1 MPNLSAPGTRT
12 GPELLVSFRESSPWD
27 AAWEGWGGL
36 DFRWGWLS
44 LRGAFPVRW
53 TSLRAMIPLPGCPAP
68 PESDLASDEKLGFER
83 YLTRFNT
90 RHTPAYRFDLV
101 VLGGGIAGSLAAL
114 TAARRGLEVA
124 VVTKAGLREGNTRYA
139 RGGLAAVL
147 SDEDSFASHVS
158 DTLDCGRGLCDREVV
173 DRIIAGGP
181 RAVEAL
187 ASLGAEF
194 DRCAD
199 GQWLLSREGGHSF
212 PRVIHARGDSTGLE
226 IQRALTNGLLA
237 ESRVTTFPETF
248 ALDLLV
254 DPDGVA
260 GGVLAQTPS
269 GNQVVFGAPNVLLA
283 TGGSGQIY
291 RETTNPVVATGD
303 GVAMAAR
310 AGTRLRDLEFVQ
322 FHPTCLYIAGAARVL
337 ISEIVRGAGGR
348 LVDRDG
354 VAFMRSA
361 HPAGDLAPRD
371 VVSRAVFR
379 RMVETGDTN
388 VYLDLSEIEGDPHA
402 LFPSISRT
410 CRVFGMDI
418 ASDPIPV
425 RPGAHYLVGGIEVD
439 EDGRTSVP
447 GLWATGECASTGLHG
462 ANRMG
467 SNSLL
472 EGLVMGMRAGE
483 SLVNEVVPVIKDISF
498 EGTRQRW
505 QHTGDPVVDV
515 NIEDLTYSLK
525 SMMWRQLGVER
536 NAEGMLEAREKIG
549 FWQRV
554 VEELAEPSLR
564 SWTLIN
570 MLTLARLTAISA
582 LSREESRGVHYRS
595 DFPEARDEFMAHTVL
610 VPELSGS
617 RVTSVRVERDPV
629 GAGSQLASS

>member
-1 MPNLSAPGTRT
+1 MT
-12 GPELLVSFRESSPWD
+12 
-27 AAWEGWGGL
+27 
-36 DFRWGWLS
+36 
-44 LRGAFPVRW
+44 
-53 TSLRAMIPLPGCPAP
+53 P
-68 PESDLASDEKLGFER
+68 PKSDLAFDDKLGFER

-114 TAARRGLEVA
+114 TAAMRGLEVA

-147 SDEDSFASHVS
+147 SEEDSFASHVS

-173 DRIIAGGP
+173 DRIIGGGP

-187 ASLGAEF
+187 AALGAEF

-212 PRVIHARGDSTGLE
+212 PRIIHARGDSTGLE

-237 ESRVTTFPETF
+237 EARVTTFPETF
-248 ALDLLV
+248 AIDLLV
-254 DPDGVA
+254 DPDGA
-260 GGVLAQTPS
+260 AAGVLAQTPS

-354 VAFMRSA
+354 VAFMRET

-582 LSREESRGVHYRS
+582 LSREESRGVHCRS

-617 RVTSVRVERDPV
+617 RVTSVRVERDPI

>member
-1 MPNLSAPGTRT
+1 L
-12 GPELLVSFRESSPWD
+12 
-27 AAWEGWGGL
+27 
-36 DFRWGWLS
+36 
-44 LRGAFPVRW
+44 AF
-53 TSLRAMIPLPGCPAP
+53 
-68 PESDLASDEKLGFER
+68 DEKLGFER

-90 RHTPAYRFDLV
+90 RHAPAYRFDLV

-147 SDEDSFASHVS
+147 SEEDSFASHIS

-173 DRIIAGGP
+173 DRIIGGGP

-187 ASLGAEF
+187 AALGAEF

-212 PRVIHARGDSTGLE
+212 PRIIHARGDSTGVE

-248 ALDLLV
+248 AIDLLV
-254 DPDGVA
+254 DPDGA
-260 GGVLAQTPS
+260 AAGVLAQTPS

-354 VAFMRSA
+354 VAFMCGA

-388 VYLDLSEIEGDPHA
+388 VYLDLSDIEGDPHA

-483 SLVNEVVPVIKDISF
+483 SLLNEVAPVIKNISF

-554 VEELAEPSLR
+554 VQDLAEPSLR

-595 DFPEARDEFMAHTVL
+595 DFPEAREEFMAHTVL
-610 VPELSGS
+610 VPEPSGS
-617 RVTSVRVERDPV
+617 RETSVRVEHHPV
-629 GAGSQLASS
+629 GVGSQLASS